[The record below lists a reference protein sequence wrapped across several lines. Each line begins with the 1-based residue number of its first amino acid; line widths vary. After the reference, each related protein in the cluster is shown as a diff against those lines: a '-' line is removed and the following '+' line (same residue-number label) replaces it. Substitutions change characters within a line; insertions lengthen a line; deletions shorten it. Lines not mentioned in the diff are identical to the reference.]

1 MSETAQ
7 SESRSEDSA
16 AGKTDGEI
24 KAIAA
29 ETEIAAIEEGGK
41 QGTGEVGNPADRRLP
56 LIVRI
61 YGIVMLIEGVVTLP
75 FIVLAC
81 LYSIRAVFSGKVAF
95 DALSLTAILSVVHAA
110 VLLVATACLAVF
122 GVMLIMNK
130 RRHIA
135 QWTYLMIP
143 LTLAEGLLSLALQ
156 GLGVNLIGPAIQLIV
171 LIALHVTADPSLRE
185 ERRLQFALRRMDAR
199 SAYEDAASQGM
210 AGRDLTGRGYISLD
224 FFNLFWLFAIG
235 CVFGLVIETIYHFIL
250 FGEYQDR
257 AGFLW
262 GPFSPIYGFGVVI
275 VTVLLNHLWQSN
287 WLLIFCS
294 SAVIGGAFEYF
305 TSWFMQA
312 AFGIRA
318 WDYTGQWLSIDGRT
332 SGKYMFFWGIL
343 GLVWV
348 KLILPRLL
356 RLIQRIP
363 WKIRYSLTLVCFI
376 LIFVDGVM
384 TLMALDAWYSRMAG
398 VAQNSPVSQFFATYF
413 NDDFMAHRFQ
423 TMKIDPST
431 AGRM

>member
-75 FIVLAC
+75 IIVLSC
-81 LYSIRAVFSGKVAF
+81 LYVVQAVLSGDMTF
-95 DALSLTAILSVVHAA
+95 DALSLTTILSAIHAVVLM
-110 VLLVATACLAVF
+110 VTTACLTVF
-122 GVMLIMNK
+122 GVLLFRNK

-135 QWTYLMIP
+135 QWTYLLIP
-143 LTLAEGLLSLALQ
+143 LTLAEGLLSLALK
-156 GLGVNLIGPAIQLIV
+156 GLGLNLVSPAVQLVV
-171 LIALHVTADPSLRE
+171 LIALHITADPSLRE

-199 SAYEDAASQGM
+199 SAYENAASQGM
-210 AGRDLTGRGYISLD
+210 AGRDLTGKGYISLD
-224 FFNLFWLFAIG
+224 FFNLFWLFTIG

-262 GPFSPIYGFGVVI
+262 GA
-275 VTVLLNHLWQSN
+275 VL
-287 WLLIFCS
+287 
-294 SAVIGGAFEYF
+294 A
-305 TSWFMQA
+305 
-312 AFGIRA
+312 
-318 WDYTGQWLSIDGRT
+318 D
-332 SGKYMFFWGIL
+332 
-343 GLVWV
+343 
-348 KLILPRLL
+348 L
-356 RLIQRIP
+356 RLRRGDRHRVAQPFVAVELVADFLLKRGDRWRVRIFHQ
-363 WKIRYSLTLVCFI
+363 LVHAGR
-376 LIFVDGVM
+376 VR
-384 TLMALDAWYSRMAG
+384 YSRMGLHGA
-398 VAQNSPVSQFFATYF
+398 
-413 NDDFMAHRFQ
+413 MAF
-423 TMKIDPST
+423 D
-431 AGRM
+431 

>member
-75 FIVLAC
+75 IIVLSC
-81 LYSIRAVFSGKVAF
+81 LYVVQAVLSGDMTF
-95 DALSLTAILSVVHAA
+95 DALSLTTILSAIHAVVLM
-110 VLLVATACLAVF
+110 VTTACLTVF
-122 GVMLIMNK
+122 GVLLFRNK

-135 QWTYLMIP
+135 QWTYLLIP
-143 LTLAEGLLSLALQ
+143 LTLAEGLLSLALK
-156 GLGVNLIGPAIQLIV
+156 GLGLNLVGPAVQLVV
-171 LIALHVTADPSLRE
+171 LIALHITADPSLRE

-199 SAYEDAASQGM
+199 SAYENAASQGM
-210 AGRDLTGRGYISLD
+210 AGRDLTGKGYISLD
-224 FFNLFWLFAIG
+224 FFNLFWLFTIG

-294 SAVIGGAFEYF
+294 SAVIGGAFEY
-305 TSWFMQA
+305 
-312 AFGIRA
+312 
-318 WDYTGQWLSIDGRT
+318 
-332 SGKYMFFWGIL
+332 MFFWGVL
-343 GLVWV
+343 GLIWV

-376 LIFVDGVM
+376 FLFVDGVM

>member
-143 LTLAEGLLSLALQ
+143 LTLAEGLLSLSLQ
-156 GLGVNLIGPAIQLIV
+156 GLGVNLISPTVQLLV
-171 LIALHVTADPSLRE
+171 LVALHITADPSLRE
-185 ERRLQFALRRMDAR
+185 ERRLQFALRRLDAR
-199 SAYEDAASQGM
+199 SEYETAVSKGM
-210 AGRDLTGRGYISLD
+210 AGRDLTGKGYISLD
-224 FFNLFWLFAIG
+224 FFNLFWLFVVG
-235 CVFGLVIETIYHFIL
+235 CVFGLVVETLYHYVL
-250 FGEYQDR
+250 FGEWQDR

-262 GPFSPIYGFGVVI
+262 GPFSPIYGFGAGFMTI
-275 VTVLLNHLWQSN
+275 LLNRLWRSN
-287 WLLIFCS
+287 WVLIFFS
-294 SAVIGGAFEYF
+294 SALIGGVFEYCS
-305 TSWFMQA
+305 SWFMEV
-312 AFGIRA
+312 AFGIKA
-318 WDYTGQWLSIDGRT
+318 WDYTGEWLSIGGRT
-332 SGKYMFFWGIL
+332 SGKYMVFWGIM
-343 GLVWV
+343 GLAWIKFV
-348 KLILPRLL
+348 LPYLL
-356 RLIQRIP
+356 KFINLIP
-363 WKIRYSLTLVCFI
+363 WKVRYSLTAVVFVLLFI
-376 LIFVDGVM
+376 DGMM
-384 TLMALDAWYSRMAG
+384 TLMAFDCWYGRMAG
-398 VAQNSPVSQFFATYF
+398 HALDSPITQFFADHF
-413 NDDFMAHRFQ
+413 GNDFMANRFQ
-423 TMKIDPST
+423 TMSIDPSR

>member
-156 GLGVNLIGPAIQLIV
+156 GLGVNLIGPAIQLVV

-210 AGRDLTGRGYISLD
+210 AGRDLTGKGYISLD

-332 SGKYMFFWGIL
+332 SWQIHVLL
-343 GLVWV
+343 GY
-348 KLILPRLL
+348 PRLDL
-356 RLIQRIP
+356 GQVDSAAIIAIDP
-363 WKIRYSLTLVCFI
+363 AYSVEDSL
-376 LIFVDGVM
+376 FVDAGLFH
-384 TLMALDAWYSRMAG
+384 THFRRWRDDADGA
-398 VAQNSPVSQFFATYF
+398 
-413 NDDFMAHRFQ
+413 
-423 TMKIDPST
+423 
-431 AGRM
+431 

>member
-41 QGTGEVGNPADRRLP
+41 QGTGEVSNPADRRLP

-61 YGIVMLIEGVVTLP
+61 YGSVMLIEGVVTLP

-156 GLGVNLIGPAIQLIV
+156 GLGVNLIGPAIQLVV
-171 LIALHVTADPSLRE
+171 LIALHVTADPALRA
-185 ERRLQFALRRMDAR
+185 ERRLQCALRRMDAR

-224 FFNLFWLFAIG
+224 FFNLFWLFTIG

-294 SAVIGGAFEYF
+294 SAVIGGAFEN
-305 TSWFMQA
+305 QRR
-312 AFGIRA
+312 AFEH
-318 WDYTGQWLSIDGRT
+318 DLELSQR
-332 SGKYMFFWGIL
+332 W
-343 GLVWV
+343 
-348 KLILPRLL
+348 LL
-356 RLIQRIP
+356 R
-363 WKIRYSLTLVCFI
+363 
-376 LIFVDGVM
+376 
-384 TLMALDAWYSRMAG
+384 
-398 VAQNSPVSQFFATYF
+398 N
-413 NDDFMAHRFQ
+413 NH
-423 TMKIDPST
+423 T
-431 AGRM
+431 ADCSGWSVTRR